1 MFIILNT
8 KNSASIF
15 MIKFKLKELV
25 AQKEFDE
32 HRIISVTEIGNTTG
46 IGRTTLSAILNN
58 KGKNVGIEN
67 LDKLCDYFGCPIQNL
82 VEHIPN
88 PKKDV

>member
-1 MFIILNT
+1 
-8 KNSASIF
+8 
-15 MIKFKLKELV
+15 
-25 AQKEFDE
+25 
-32 HRIISVTEIGNTTG
+32 
-46 IGRTTLSAILNN
+46 LSAILNN

-67 LDKLCDYFGCPIQNL
+67 VDKLCDYFGCPIQNL